1 MTPKKHTSTQ
11 CEKPVR
17 ANLRIYLTPA
27 EAEARGWLC
36 QTHMAKRLRRKP
48 GPGQEPAGYVWQGYG
63 AYPVFD
69 PAHAVPMRPY
79 RQPSKAQLA
88 ALARGRE
95 LLGTQACETPDCPER
110 VFSDYRDGY
119 YCSAC
124 SERLRRQ
131 ACRKYMHK
139 WLDRDWLV
147 LDVET
152 TGLDLDAQVIEI
164 GIIDKQGNTLFHS
177 LVKPTMPVPAEATA
191 IHGLQNSD
199 LADAPAWPDIH
210 EQVCNLLAGRLVLA
224 YNALFDLQLMEQTAA
239 IHGLTVLPVRTECVM
254 ELFAWWVGEEN
265 AYGSFRWHTLSDAAA
280 YLDVEFT
287 DAHRALG
294 DCKATLAIVE
304 QLAGR

>member
-131 ACRKYMHK
+131 ACHKYIHK

-152 TGLDLDAQVIEI
+152 TGLDHDAQVIEI
-164 GIIDKQGNTLFHS
+164 GIIDKHGNTLLHS
-177 LVKPTMPVPAEATA
+177 LVKPTIPVPAEATA
-191 IHGLQNSD
+191 IHGLQDSD
-199 LADAPAWPDIH
+199 LADAPAWPAIH
-210 EQVCNLLAGRLVLA
+210 DQVRSLLAGKLVLI
-224 YNALFDLQLMEQTAA
+224 YNAEFDDRVIAQTAVVY
-239 IHGLTVLPVRTECVM
+239 GLPVPVLNTVCIM
-254 ELFAWWVGEEN
+254 DLFARWVGELFGDDT
-265 AYGSFRWHTLSDAAA
+265 YRWHTLSDAAA
-280 YLDVEFT
+280 YFALEPAC
-287 DAHRALG
+287 AHRALE
-294 DCKATLAIVE
+294 DCRTTLSVVRE
-304 QLAGR
+304 LASR